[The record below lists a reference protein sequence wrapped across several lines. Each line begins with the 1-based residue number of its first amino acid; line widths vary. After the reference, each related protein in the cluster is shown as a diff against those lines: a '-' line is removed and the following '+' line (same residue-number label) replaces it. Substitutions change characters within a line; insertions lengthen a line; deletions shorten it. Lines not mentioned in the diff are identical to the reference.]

1 VTPSL
6 TTLRDALERLELL
19 VGLYAAP
26 VLRER
31 LASCEDP
38 EEQALIVG
46 LTKAY
51 NDVVVAGRAA
61 LGYVT
66 DESAIVVPGRVERE
80 VVAIIDREKRWAER
94 AGFTRGR
101 SEEVAARMSE
111 VRGGPGARPA
121 GHNDRVVEPH
131 LKPW

>member
-6 TTLRDALERLELL
+6 TTLRAALERLELL

-46 LTKAY
+46 LVKAY
-51 NDVVVAGRAA
+51 HDVSVAGRTA

-66 DESAIVVPGRVERE
+66 EESAIIVPGRVERE
-80 VVAIIDREKRWAER
+80 LAAIVERERRWATM

-101 SEEVAARMSE
+101 SEEVAARADE
-111 VRGGPGARPA
+111 VCGGPGPRARRE
-121 GHNDRVVEPH
+121 RVTVEPH